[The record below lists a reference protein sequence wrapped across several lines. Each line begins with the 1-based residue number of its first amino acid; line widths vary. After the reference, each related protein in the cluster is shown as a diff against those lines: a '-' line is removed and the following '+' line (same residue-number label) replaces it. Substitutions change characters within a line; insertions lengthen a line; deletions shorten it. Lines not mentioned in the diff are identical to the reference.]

1 MNAQDLV
8 YKIAV
13 TLLPQVG
20 PVTARNLISYCGGV
34 KEVFEAPKSLLA
46 KIPNVGPSL
55 TASILEK
62 SVLERAETELEFI
75 VKNKIKVLF
84 YLDEE
89 YPKRLTQLYDAPVL
103 LYFKGD
109 TNLNP
114 GRTVGIVGT
123 RTPTPQGISNCEL
136 LIEELK
142 KYDVQIVSGLA
153 FGIDGTAHRKS
164 VEQGISNLGIVAHGL
179 DRIYPAEHKSLA
191 SNMMKCGGILSEFPS
206 NTIADRERF
215 PMRNRI
221 IAGLSDALI
230 VVETAQSGGSMITA
244 DMAFN
249 YNKDIFTFP
258 GRVQDKFSKGCNL
271 LIKRQRAALIENADD
286 LAYQMMWDKL
296 DQTKIVQKSMFVEL
310 SEDERTILDL
320 LQTQE
325 TGIDELSYKLSL
337 SPSIM
342 ASVLL
347 QMEFKGLVKSIPGKR
362 FIIA

>member
-34 KEVFEAPKSLLA
+34 KEVFETPKNLLA

-75 VKNKIKVLF
+75 VKNNIKVLF
-84 YLDEE
+84 YLDED

-114 GRTVGIVGT
+114 ARTVGIVGT

-142 KYDVQIVSGLA
+142 KYDVQIISGLA

-164 VEQGISNLGIVAHGL
+164 VEQNISNLGVVAHGL

-230 VVETAQSGGSMITA
+230 VIETAQSGGSMITA

-271 LIKRQRAALIENADD
+271 LIKRQRASLIESADD

-296 DQTKIVQKSMFVEL
+296 DQTKTIQKSMFVEL
-310 SEDERTILDL
+310 SPEEKTILDL
-320 LQTQE
+320 LQAQE

-347 QMEFKGLVKSIPGKR
+347 EMEFKGLVKSIPGKR

>member
-34 KEVFEAPKSLLA
+34 KEVFETPKNLLT

-62 SVLERAETELEFI
+62 SVLERAEAELEFI

-84 YLDEE
+84 YLDED

-114 GRTVGIVGT
+114 ARTVGIVGT
-123 RTPTPQGISNCEL
+123 RTPTPQGISNCES

-142 KYDVQIVSGLA
+142 KYDVQIISGLA

-164 VEQGISNLGIVAHGL
+164 VEQNISNVGVVAHGL

-206 NTIADRERF
+206 KTIADRERF

-230 VVETAQSGGSMITA
+230 VIETAQSGGSMITA

-271 LIKRQRAALIENADD
+271 LIKRQRASLIESADD

-296 DQTKIVQKSMFVEL
+296 DQTKTIQKSMFVEL
-310 SEDERTILDL
+310 SPEEKTILDL
-320 LQTQE
+320 LQAQE
-325 TGIDELSYKLSL
+325 TGIDELSFKLSL

-347 QMEFKGLVKSIPGKR
+347 EMEFKGLVKSIPGKR